1 MKRAVFLAP
10 LLLIAACSGG
20 ASSTGA
26 SRSEDEA
33 LNDAAASL
41 DGNTINTN
49 AAEIVDEDDEGDNE
63 SQPQ

>member
-1 MKRAVFLAP
+1 MRRTAAVLP

-26 SRSEDEA
+26 PPGEDKA
-33 LNDAAASL
+33 LDQAAASL
-41 DGNTINTN
+41 DANTINTN
-49 AAEIVDEDDEGDNE
+49 AAEIVDEDDDGGNE